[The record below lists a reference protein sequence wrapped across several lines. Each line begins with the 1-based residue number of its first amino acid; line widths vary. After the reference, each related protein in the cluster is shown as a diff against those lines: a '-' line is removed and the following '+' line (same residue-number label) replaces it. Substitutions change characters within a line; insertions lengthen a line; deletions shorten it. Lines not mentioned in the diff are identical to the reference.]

1 MLKLMD
7 TFVDGNWQKSAD
19 TDVKIVW
26 QLQISSF
33 ILQKLF
39 PGFLRTF
46 HFCLAQMI
54 LHKPIGIVFNFFSAK
69 KPLLLQ
75 ALRGIYLIAFL
86 ILKACLRYIMTST
99 ISEENYLKS
108 LSNKIKLDLVFYVNL
123 WLRRYLP
130 WLKFYIKGT
139 NFLYFNRNFQRSLV
153 FFEKMLDFYKYFGLK
168 IFIVSKKVKILN
180 QNTDYRKLVPKCQY
194 FKIIHRKALAWI
206 MHIPLI

>member
-1 MLKLMD
+1 MLKKRISPAPLKLIPCPFLPYWRIYRLFMLKLMD
-7 TFVDGNWQKSAD
+7 TYVVGNWQKSAD

-54 LHKPIGIVFNFFSAK
+54 LQKPIGIVFNFFSAK

-108 LSNKIKLDLVFYVNL
+108 LSNKI
-123 WLRRYLP
+123 R
-130 WLKFYIKGT
+130 
-139 NFLYFNRNFQRSLV
+139 
-153 FFEKMLDFYKYFGLK
+153 FG
-168 IFIVSKKVKILN
+168 F
-180 QNTDYRKLVPKCQY
+180 
-194 FKIIHRKALAWI
+194 
-206 MHIPLI
+206 